1 MSILPRT
8 KKKKKKVSR
17 ESENWIASG
26 KMNRFSPVLVGVPW
40 EELRGRQRSEQSQDA
55 GNGEDRGERALRAEV
70 GAQDGERRAGEPAP
84 GCTRQQ
90 STLGWHVIVRKA
102 MPRLLFHC
110 CLETILRGQS
120 RSRLHSAGERAS
132 EGLWAGTEPPERE
145 RRTERYR
152 ETLLR
157 GRFSSM
163 QRHIQEGN

>member
-1 MSILPRT
+1 
-8 KKKKKKVSR
+8 
-17 ESENWIASG
+17 
-26 KMNRFSPVLVGVPW
+26 MNRFSPVLVGVPW
-40 EELRGRQRSEQSQDA
+40 EELRGRQRSDRSQDA

-70 GAQDGERRAGEPAP
+70 GAQDGERRAGEPAR